1 MNNLSKPRSYINM
14 TTKGPLCKQI
24 IVSMCNDSM
33 SNFMKSLDEYMTN
46 INQALKGVK
55 LDNFV
60 DFIHSNYQGLIVNS
74 NKVTL
79 PSDFLVVEIYIKN
92 LNSMNIKNIQ
102 NT

>member
-1 MNNLSKPRSYINM
+1 
-14 TTKGPLCKQI
+14 
-24 IVSMCNDSM
+24 
-33 SNFMKSLDEYMTN
+33 MKSLDEYMTN

-92 LNSMNIKNIQ
+92 FNSMNIKNIQ
-102 NT
+102 ST